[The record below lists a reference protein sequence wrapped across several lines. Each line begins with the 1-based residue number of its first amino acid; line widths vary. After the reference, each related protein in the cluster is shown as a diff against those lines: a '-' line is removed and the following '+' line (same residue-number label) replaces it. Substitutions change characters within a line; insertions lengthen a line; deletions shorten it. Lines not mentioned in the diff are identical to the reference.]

1 MSCVPALTLPLCYR
15 KGDAYLYAAA
25 FAEAATAV
33 CGSDFAFMLQED
45 LNLLE
50 DRGLLGIAERLAE
63 VRQKYAS
70 VDHPAAREIVDWLSG
85 GYAITGELLRT
96 Q

>member
-1 MSCVPALTLPLCYR
+1 MPLCYR

-33 CGSDFAFMLQED
+33 CGAEFAFMLQED

-50 DRGLLGIAERLAE
+50 DRGLLGIADRLAE

-70 VDHPAAREIVDWLSG
+70 IDHPAAREIVDWLSG
-85 GYAITGELLRT
+85 GYAITGEMLRT